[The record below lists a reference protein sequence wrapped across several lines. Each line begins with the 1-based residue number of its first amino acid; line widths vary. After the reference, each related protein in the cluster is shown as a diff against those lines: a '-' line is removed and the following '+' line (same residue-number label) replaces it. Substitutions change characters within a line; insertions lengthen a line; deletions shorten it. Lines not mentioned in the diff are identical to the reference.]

1 MIHPIPPLQN
11 LMSVDKGLWCRNENI
26 IVHSAEFGKT
36 HYLWG
41 QEGLDLKPGLI
52 VSNFRTTTKLTF
64 VKPEILLL

>member
-1 MIHPIPPLQN
+1 MIHPIPLLQN
-11 LMSVDKGLWCRNENI
+11 LMSVDKGLWYRNENI